1 MPFDANLT
9 LINGVVMIQGT
20 ANTYTAPTATSE
32 DSNSKAKVVDLG
44 ASILSG
50 SPEGTGVNG
59 ISCALVCTASATSGN
74 LVAYMQACDAVGF
87 GSNTAIIGYWEDSSI
102 ASTEAPFHF
111 IIRVFTEM
119 RYIRAVLVPDAG
131 TWTNIHVVVGTHHLE
146 RL

>member
-9 LINGVVMIQGT
+9 LINGVAMT
-20 ANTYTAPTATSE
+20 SSADTPATTTDE
-32 DSNSKAKVVDLG
+32 NETSKAKVVDLG

-59 ISCALVCTASATSGN
+59 ISVALICTTSSGSGN
-74 LVAYMQACDAVGF
+74 LV
-87 GSNTAIIGYWEDSSI
+87 GYIEASDTVDSSYVKI
-102 ASTEAPFHF
+102 GTFENASISSGLTPFHYV
-111 IIRVFTEM
+111 IRVFTEM
-119 RYIRAVLVPDAG
+119 RYIRANFTAAGG